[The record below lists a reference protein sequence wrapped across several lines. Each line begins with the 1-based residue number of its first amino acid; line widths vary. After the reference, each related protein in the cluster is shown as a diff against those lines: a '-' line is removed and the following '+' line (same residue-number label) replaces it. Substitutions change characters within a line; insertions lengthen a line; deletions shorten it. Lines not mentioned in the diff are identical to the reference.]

1 MSKKEKE
8 IVVKNV
14 NTNLEKVFC
23 PICRK
28 NISSNTLKKNLYIC
42 PFCGEYISFDS
53 KGRLENIADTNSF
66 IEWDNDVK
74 FKDPLKN
81 SLYESK
87 LRTIAS
93 DTKLDDAV
101 ITGEITISGHRAAI
115 GIMDTRFMMG
125 SMGQVVG
132 ERVTRL
138 FEKATYKKIP
148 VIMFCAS
155 GGARVQEGLLA
166 LMQMEKTAAA
176 VKRHG
181 DKGNLYISILTN
193 PTMGGV
199 TASFAMI
206 ADIIIAEKGAK
217 IGFAGPRVIEQNT
230 GEKLPDGFQTAEF
243 HLSHGFIDAI
253 VERSEIRQYLSDL
266 LYLHTK
272 KTQLHFLKY
281 KRFEKKLLT
290 RDDNSAWNRVK
301 TARDIKRP
309 TSLEYINVIF
319 QRFIEFSGDRVSG
332 DDHAIVGGIAEFR
345 NKFVTVIAQQ
355 KGKGGISESIYR
367 NWGMP
372 SPEGYRKALRLMKQA
387 EKFNRP
393 IICFIDTIGAAC
405 NQKAEEQGQG
415 IAIANLLQEMSILK
429 VPILSIVVG
438 EGGSGGALALGIAN
452 EVWMMENSV
461 YYILTPEGYAS
472 IVWKDNK
479 KAVEAAEEMKLEANE
494 LFNLG
499 IIEDIIAEKEP
510 ASNKNLNL
518 LCENIG
524 NKIEDFL
531 NAYQR
536 KSQKKVVKER
546 YKRFRKY

>member
-1 MSKKEKE
+1 MD
-8 IVVKNV
+8 
-14 NTNLEKVFC
+14 TNLKKIICHVC
-23 PICRK
+23 KKSIPI
-28 NISSNTLKKNLYIC
+28 NVLKKNLYIC
-42 PFCGEYISFDS
+42 PSCGEYMPFNA
-53 KGRLENIADTNSF
+53 KERLEDLADINSF
-66 IEWDNDVK
+66 IEWDKEVK
-74 FKDPLKN
+74 FKNPLEN
-81 SLYESK
+81 ATYENK
-87 LRTIAS
+87 LKTLA
-93 DTKLDDAV
+93 DNTNLNDAI
-101 ITGEITISGHRAAI
+101 ITGEIAISGYHVAI
-115 GIMDTRFMMG
+115 GIMDTKFMMG

-138 FEKATYKKIP
+138 FEKATFKKLP
-148 VIMFCAS
+148 VIIFCSS

-176 VKRHG
+176 VKKHS
-181 DKGNLYISILTN
+181 DSGNLYISVLTN

-243 HLSHGFIDAI
+243 QLSHGFIDAI
-253 VERSEIRQYLSDL
+253 VKRNEIRHYLINL

-272 KTQLHFLKY
+272 KRQLYFGKFRRT
-281 KRFEKKLLT
+281 KRKEFIKG
-290 RDDNSAWNRVK
+290 DNNAWHRVQI
-301 TARDIKRP
+301 ARDIKRP
-309 TSLEYINVIF
+309 TSLEYINVLF
-319 QRFIEFSGDRVSG
+319 QRFVELSGDRVVG
-332 DDHAIVGGIAEFR
+332 NDHAIVGGIAEFR
-345 NKFVTVIAQQ
+345 SKFVTVIAQQ
-355 KGKGGISESIYR
+355 KGKSSISESIYR

-429 VPILSIVVG
+429 VPILSIIVG
-438 EGGSGGALALGIAN
+438 EGGSGGALALGVAN
-452 EVWMMENSV
+452 EVWMLENSV

-479 KAVEAAEEMKLEANE
+479 KADKAAKEMKLEAYD
-494 LFNLG
+494 LFKLG
-499 IIEDIIAEKEP
+499 IVEDIIEETEP
-510 ASNKNLNL
+510 VSNNNINLV
-518 LCENIG
+518 CENIG
-524 NKIEDFL
+524 NKIQDFL
-531 NAYQR
+531 EIYLK
-536 KSQKKVVKER
+536 KSEKKIIKER